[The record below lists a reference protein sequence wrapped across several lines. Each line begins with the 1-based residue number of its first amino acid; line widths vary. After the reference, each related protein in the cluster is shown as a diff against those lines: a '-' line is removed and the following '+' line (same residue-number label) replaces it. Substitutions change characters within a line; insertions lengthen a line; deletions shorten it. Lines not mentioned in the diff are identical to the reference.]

1 MLEITVAVCLTSSL
15 ISEDKQR
22 TNGIKEDMEGI
33 ESIIMNTSKS
43 ILTNTTIFISIRVKF
58 LILTN

>member
-1 MLEITVAVCLTSSL
+1 MLNFLS